1 MDRYLLRNSIKCYWR
16 MNDLS
21 TTIPRLPSNRT
32 LGIRSP
38 LFDSELAR
46 AVEVDSCVTTS

>member
-21 TTIPRLPSNRT
+21 TTIPRLLSTEHLAFGARFSIPS
-32 LGIRSP
+32 
-38 LFDSELAR
+38 
-46 AVEVDSCVTTS
+46 